1 MVCEPTS
8 NQMVGIFTSK
18 DLMRRVVGLDI
29 DPTECLLSAVM
40 TPNPYSATLSTTILD
55 TLHSMHNGK
64 FLHVPVFNDDGTLVG
79 LVDVLQVT
87 CGIVQQM
94 GTFQH
99 VRNDTTQPLWDSS
112 RNTNAEE
119 EESGE
124 EHEEADSSSTG
135 SKNTEL
141 QATVAEEDTNDSD
154 PDEATT
160 SNLNSL
166 HLYPSHRHTW
176 PNIQLQ
182 AAEMRLVGQMLQ
194 DNPTARTD
202 GIEKAAN
209 QTRSDA
215 NSLTSSQQSTLPA
228 LQRRPSIPFEFTDP
242 LLQENPLHDSS
253 PTDPTQES
261 SPNAFVFKLA
271 DRYGT
276 NHRFTSSADSISEL
290 MHDVQNRLGDYTIR
304 KLHYVDEEG
313 DRVSFLF
320 GLFLA
325 KVSCLTI
332 CVCVN
337 QVLLFKDDDLRLAV
351 ERAKMWG
358 NKYVRLIVQYRLST
372 FRDRGATRAYR
383 HGHETVYDNAFGIVY
398 YAAAAAAI
406 AGASFFLS
414 RRR

>member
-1 MVCEPTS
+1 
-8 NQMVGIFTSK
+8 MVGIFTSK
-18 DLMRRVVGLDI
+18 DLMRRVVGLDFN
-29 DPTECLLSAVM
+29 PAACLLSAVM

-124 EHEEADSSSTG
+124 EHEEADASSAG
-135 SKNTEL
+135 SKSTEL

-194 DNPTARTD
+194 DNPMTQTD
-202 GIEKAAN
+202 GIDKAAN
-209 QTRSDA
+209 QTTRSDA

-253 PTDPTQES
+253 STDPAQES

-290 MHDVQNRLGDYTIR
+290 MRDVQNRLGDYTIR

-313 DRVSFLF
+313 DRVSL
-320 GLFLA
+320 
-325 KVSCLTI
+325 
-332 CVCVN
+332 CV
-337 QVLLFKDDDLRLAV
+337 
-351 ERAKMWG
+351 
-358 NKYVRLIVQYRLST
+358 
-372 FRDRGATRAYR
+372 
-383 HGHETVYDNAFGIVY
+383 
-398 YAAAAAAI
+398 
-406 AGASFFLS
+406 
-414 RRR
+414 

>member
-8 NQMVGIFTSK
+8 NKMVGIFTSK
-18 DLMRRVVGLDI
+18 DLMRRVVGLDL
-29 DPTECLLSAVM
+29 DPTKCLLSAVM

-64 FLHVPVFNDDGTLVG
+64 FLHVPVFNDEDKLVG

-124 EHEEADSSSTG
+124 EHEETDGSTG
-135 SKNTEL
+135 NTSNDL
-141 QATVAEEDTNDSD
+141 HAIVAEENTNDSD
-154 PDEATT
+154 PDEAMTT
-160 SNLNSL
+160 NLNSL
-166 HLYPSHRHTW
+166 QVYPNHRHTW

-182 AAEMRLVGQMLQ
+182 AAKMRLVGQMLQ
-194 DNPTARTD
+194 DNPKTRTD
-202 GIEKAAN
+202 GIEDTVNQSRSNAN
-209 QTRSDA
+209 II
-215 NSLTSSQQSTLPA
+215 TSSQQSTLPA

-242 LLQENPLHDSS
+242 LLQENPLHDSPS
-253 PTDPTQES
+253 TDPTLES
-261 SPNAFVFKLA
+261 SPNVFVFKLA

-290 MHDVQNRLGDYTIR
+290 MRDVQNRLGDYTIR

-313 DRVSFLF
+313 DRVSVA
-320 GLFLA
+320 LA
-325 KVSCLTI
+325 SLVASGSNHFI
-332 CVCVN
+332 VC
-337 QVLLFKDDDLRLAV
+337 RLGVAFQ
-351 ERAKMWG
+351 R
-358 NKYVRLIVQYRLST
+358 RR
-372 FRDRGATRAYR
+372 FATRC
-383 HGHETVYDNAFGIVY
+383 
-398 YAAAAAAI
+398 
-406 AGASFFLS
+406 GA
-414 RRR
+414 RQDVG